1 MNVRS
6 GSTNIDD
13 NNFNLSQFTTMAE
26 SIFEEYSNQLKPT
39 IFFIILQNSTK
50 QNSQI
55 KTIISSL
62 MSDETLQSNNI
73 INHIAFD
80 FESFV

>member
-50 QNSQI
+50 QNSQNQMQYDLLYYLI
-55 KTIISSL
+55 EAFHHSL
-62 MSDETLQSNNI
+62 MMI
-73 INHIAFD
+73 
-80 FESFV
+80 